1 MSLAANFSAS
11 NLWWPA
17 VVMLIVG
24 IGQAVITGALQRRR
38 DKRAIGRRP

>member
-17 VVMLIVG
+17 VVFILVG
-24 IGQAVITGALQRRR
+24 AGQAVISGALQRRR
-38 DKRAIGRRP
+38 DKRQLRGQP